1 MRISDWSSDVCS
13 SDLHWLKQGID
24 LPAATDP
31 TYFGGYAEL
40 GYFFTGESRGYKGG
54 TFDRTKVTNPINKG
68 GWGALQGIARVD
80 YLNLNDSDA
89 GVTGGKQTA
98 YQLGQIGRAHV

>member
-13 SDLHWLKQGID
+13 SDLTSYGVEAAGIFGPFHVAGEAHWLKQGID

-54 TFDRTKVTNPINKG
+54 NFDRTKVTNPINKG
-68 GWGALQGIARVD
+68 GWGELQGDRKSVE
-80 YLNLNDSDA
+80 
-89 GVTGGKQTA
+89 
-98 YQLGQIGRAHV
+98 